1 MGVRRACLESVPR
14 GGTYPSPVLQ
24 SVKKKKKKKLQAR
37 PSPNYPIITSVIN
50 DDDDNNNNNVSTSAL
65 QHVSTPALGIVS
77 VWKLLVGLFLE
88 GGEGDT
94 GREGWRER
102 KIDFL

>member
-24 SVKKKKKKKLQAR
+24 SVKKKKKKLQAR
-37 PSPNYPIITSVIN
+37 PSPNYPIIMSVI
-50 DDDDNNNNNVSTSAL
+50 DDDDDDDNNNVSTSAL

-77 VWKLLVGLFLE
+77 VWKLLVGLFL
-88 GGEGDT
+88 GGR
-94 GREGWRER
+94 GRYR
-102 KIDFL
+102 